1 LLRKRRSILLVDD
14 ELDII
19 KSVKRWIEAAGFN
32 VYGFADP
39 LQALDYFQNY
49 SDGIDL
55 VLSDIR
61 MRKMNGHDLVK
72 KVKAIRPEIK
82 VIFMTALETDLPEVS
97 STLPSVRIDGFML
110 KPGSLESLVD
120 TIKKII

>member
-1 LLRKRRSILLVDD
+1 M
-14 ELDII
+14 
-19 KSVKRWIEAAGFN
+19 
-32 VYGFADP
+32 DP
-39 LQALDYFQNY
+39 IQSLKYFQNY

-97 STLPSVRIDGFML
+97 STLPSIRIHGFML

>member
-14 ELDII
+14 ELDIK

-39 LQALDYFQNY
+39 LQALEYFQNY
-49 SDGIDL
+49 SNGIDL

-97 STLPSVRIDGFML
+97 STLPSVRIDEFML
-110 KPGSLESLVD
+110 KPGSLEILVD

>member
-1 LLRKRRSILLVDD
+1 MLRKRRSILLVDD

-19 KSVKRWIEAAGFN
+19 KSVERWVEAAGFN
-32 VYGFADP
+32 VYGFVDP
-39 LQALDYFQNY
+39 IQALEYFQNY
-49 SDGIDL
+49 SDHIKL

-61 MRKMNGHDLVK
+61 MQKMNGIEFVK
-72 KVKAIRPEIK
+72 KVKAIRPETK
-82 VIFMTALETDLPEVS
+82 VIFMTAIETDLPELS
-97 STLPSVRIDGFML
+97 NTLPSVRIDGFML

>member
-1 LLRKRRSILLVDD
+1 V
-14 ELDII
+14 E
-19 KSVKRWIEAAGFN
+19 RWVEAAGFK
-32 VYGFADP
+32 VYGFEDP
-39 LQALDYFQNY
+39 IQALEYFQNY

-61 MRKMNGHDLVK
+61 MRKMNGHEFVK
-72 KVKAIRPEIK
+72 KIKTIRPETKI
-82 VIFMTALETDLPEVS
+82 IFMTALETDLPELS
-97 STLPSVRIDGFML
+97 KTLPSVRIDGFML

>member
-39 LQALDYFQNY
+39 LQALEHFQNY
-49 SDGIDL
+49 SNGIDL

-61 MRKMNGHDLVK
+61 MRKMNGHDFVK
-72 KVKAIRPEIK
+72 KVKTIRPETK
-82 VIFMTALETDLPEVS
+82 VTFMTALETDLQEVS